1 MRLLWN
7 PWESKAP
14 GRRDK
19 QMGSYIP
26 ATEEQKQKMLEAMG
40 LSSTDELFSHIPSQV
55 RLQGKLRIPEGLS
68 EMEVLRKMEDY
79 AGENRI
85 FRHIFR
91 GAGAYDHYIPSIVKE
106 VVSKEEF
113 ITAYTPYQAEISQGI
128 LQSIFEYQTMI
139 CELTGMD
146 AANASVYDGATA
158 AAESLLML
166 RDSKRKNKI
175 LYSAGLHPDVIGTV
189 KTYGHCHG
197 LELVEIG
204 LNENGITDI
213 DCLKANLEGS
223 AGFIAAQPNYF
234 GCIENMDE
242 ISTLVHGA
250 KALLVSYV
258 NPISLGAVKRPAD
271 YGADIAVGDAQ
282 PLGIPMC
289 FGGPYAGF
297 MAAGGK
303 LIRNLPGRIVGETV
317 DADGNRVFVLTLQ
330 AREQHIRREKASSNI
345 CSNQMLCAIM
355 ATMYAC
361 TMGPCGM
368 KEVAEA
374 NIAKAHYLAQKLTE
388 LPGFKLRF
396 NTPFFNEFVIDSEIP
411 ADEISTAL
419 KDAGIVSGLVL
430 ADGGMLW
437 CATEMTTKEDIDY
450 LIEMLNI
457 MFFEQDGENE
467 TDGGTEA

>member
-1 MRLLWN
+1 
-7 PWESKAP
+7 
-14 GRRDK
+14 
-19 QMGSYIP
+19 MGSYVPSTQAQREQMLRAVGLENIMDLYRDVPEQMLLRKPLNIP
-26 ATEEQKQKMLEAMG
+26 DGMSELEASRAVSAM
-40 LSSTDELFSHIPSQV
+40 
-55 RLQGKLRIPEGLS
+55 
-68 EMEVLRKMEDY
+68 
-79 AGENRI
+79 AAENRTYATVL
-85 FRHIFR
+85 R
-91 GAGAYDHYIPSIVKE
+91 GAGAYDHYIPSIVKYIPA
-106 VVSKEEF
+106 KEEF
-113 ITAYTPYQAEISQGI
+113 LTAYTPYQAEMSQGM
-128 LQSIFEYQTMI
+128 LQGIFEWQTVI
-139 CELTGMD
+139 CNLTGMD

-258 NPISLGAVKRPAD
+258 NPVSLGAVKRPAD

-374 NIAKAHYLAQKLTE
+374 NIAKAHYLARKLTE

>member
-1 MRLLWN
+1 
-7 PWESKAP
+7 
-14 GRRDK
+14 
-19 QMGSYIP
+19 MGSYVPSTQAQREQMIRAVGLENIMDLYRDVPEQMLLRKPLNIP
-26 ATEEQKQKMLEAMG
+26 DGMSELEASRAVSAM
-40 LSSTDELFSHIPSQV
+40 
-55 RLQGKLRIPEGLS
+55 
-68 EMEVLRKMEDY
+68 
-79 AGENRI
+79 AAENRTYATVL
-85 FRHIFR
+85 R
-91 GAGAYDHYIPSIVKE
+91 GAGAYDHYIPSIVKYIPA
-106 VVSKEEF
+106 KEEF
-113 ITAYTPYQAEISQGI
+113 LTAYTPYQAEMSQGM
-128 LQSIFEYQTMI
+128 LQGIFEWQTVI
-139 CELTGMD
+139 CNLTGMD

>member
-1 MRLLWN
+1 M
-7 PWESKAP
+7 
-14 GRRDK
+14 
-19 QMGSYIP
+19 
-26 ATEEQKQKMLEAMG
+26 
-40 LSSTDELFSHIPSQV
+40 SQGM
-55 RLQGKLRIPEGLS
+55 LQG
-68 EMEVLRKMEDY
+68 
-79 AGENRI
+79 
-85 FRHIFR
+85 
-91 GAGAYDHYIPSIVKE
+91 
-106 VVSKEEF
+106 
-113 ITAYTPYQAEISQGI
+113 
-128 LQSIFEYQTMI
+128 IFEWQTVI
-139 CELTGMD
+139 CNLTGMD

-242 ISTLVHGA
+242 ISALVHGA

-355 ATMYAC
+355 AAMYAC

>member
-1 MRLLWN
+1 
-7 PWESKAP
+7 
-14 GRRDK
+14 
-19 QMGSYIP
+19 MGSYVPSTQAQREQMLRTVGLENIMDLYRDVPEQMLLRKPLNIP
-26 ATEEQKQKMLEAMG
+26 DGMSELEASRAVSAM
-40 LSSTDELFSHIPSQV
+40 
-55 RLQGKLRIPEGLS
+55 
-68 EMEVLRKMEDY
+68 
-79 AGENRI
+79 AAENRTYATVL
-85 FRHIFR
+85 R
-91 GAGAYDHYIPSIVKE
+91 GAGAYDHYIPSIVKYIPA
-106 VVSKEEF
+106 KEEF
-113 ITAYTPYQAEISQGI
+113 LTAYTPYQAEMSQGM
-128 LQSIFEYQTMI
+128 LQGIFEWQTVI
-139 CELTGMD
+139 CNLTGMD

-242 ISTLVHGA
+242 ISALVHGA